1 MLNNAVNYPFNLLV
15 AEKAIATISTSLIL
29 YSDAPFNLLVAEKAI
44 ATRHISKRPPQLM
57 HFQSARC

>member
-44 ATRHISKRPPQLM
+44 ATRKASRLPM
-57 HFQSARC
+57 